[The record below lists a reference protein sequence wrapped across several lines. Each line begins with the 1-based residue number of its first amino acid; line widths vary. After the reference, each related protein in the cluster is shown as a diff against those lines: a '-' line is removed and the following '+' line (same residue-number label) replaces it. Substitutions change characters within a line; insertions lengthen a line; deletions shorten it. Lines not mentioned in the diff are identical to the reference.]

1 MTWAGSMSPP
11 VDVSFEPQIA
21 PPWVVHVRAG
31 GLYGQTVNREYPIRI
46 QDPGQAG
53 AIRSFAAAMSK
64 DTSIV
69 AWIEQEGEGN
79 RLMVKALLP
88 EGPSQTWT
96 HLASGVA
103 STNVRI
109 VTDPGGRIY
118 ILDASLGEKGDVH
131 ITAWDGPGKKVE
143 RVALDTSGMPSI
155 SAFTAVI
162 IKERLHLFM
171 VSTVDERVDVIDLVY
186 QLASFERESLARAA
200 EADRVVF
207 LKSIVI
213 GQEPALMYKDQRG
226 GVLGLSFAIKSI
238 SGWSSLPI
246 TDVRG
251 LDVAGTAEGAWADGA
266 LLVALSAEDKGS
278 YKQRIFTAKSRD
290 HGQTWD
296 FGRIDTPEGA
306 STRAWLPD
314 LTVDG
319 DLVGVVWEDYRNIRP
334 SVRMQLS
341 RDRGATWLA
350 RDIEVSDRRNLAIRP
365 RVMAH
370 AGNLY
375 VAWYQYRTD
384 ARKEADAMLIR
395 MDWDEA
401 LARAKGAEMPDNPE
415 EKDRLLKEAVADYWN
430 AMLKG
435 DLERAYQLHDPFYK
449 ARMPFDAFAAQRGKF
464 NYHSHQIQGLQIDG
478 NVARVQSTTSFEIP
492 KLIIMGREQAVPR
505 RDFAIDDTW
514 LYVDGGWYRQYV
526 DAVSGGSAIVY

>member
-1 MTWAGSMSPP
+1 MTWAGAMPPP
-11 VDVSFEPQIA
+11 VDVSFEPQLA

-31 GLYGQTVNREYPIRI
+31 GLYGQNVNSEYPIRI
-46 QDPGQAG
+46 QDTEKAG
-53 AIRSFAAAMSK
+53 AIRSFATAMSK
-64 DTSIV
+64 DASIV
-69 AWIEQEGEGN
+69 AWIEQEGEAN

-88 EGPSQTWT
+88 EGPSQAGTE
-96 HLASGVA
+96 LASGVA
-103 STNVRI
+103 STILRV
-109 VTDPGGRIY
+109 VTDSSGRTY
-118 ILDASLGEKGDVH
+118 ILDASLGDKGDIH
-131 ITAWDGPGKKVE
+131 ITAWDGPGSKVE
-143 RVALDTSGMPSI
+143 RIRLNINGIPSI

-162 IKERLHLFM
+162 IEERLHLFM
-171 VSTVDERVDVIDLVY
+171 VLTLEERVDVIDLVY
-186 QLASFERESLARAA
+186 QLASFERESLTRAA

-207 LKSIVI
+207 FKSIVI
-213 GQEPALMYKDQRG
+213 GQEPALVYKDQRG
-226 GVLGLSFAIKSI
+226 GVLGLSFAIKSV

-246 TDVRG
+246 TDVQG
-251 LDVAGTAEGAWADGA
+251 LDVARTAEGSWADGA
-266 LLVALSAEDKGS
+266 LLLALSAEDKGS
-278 YKQRIFTAKSRD
+278 FKQRIFTAKSRD
-290 HGQTWD
+290 KGQTWD
-296 FGRIDTPEGA
+296 FGRIDTPDGA

-350 RDIEVSDRRNLAIRP
+350 RDIEVSDRRNPAIRP

-370 AGNLY
+370 GGHLY

-384 ARKEADAMLIR
+384 ARKEAEVILIR

-401 LARAKGAEMPDNPE
+401 LARAMGAEMPDNPE
-415 EKDRLLKEAVADYWN
+415 EKERLLKEAVADYWN

-435 DLERAYQLHDPFYK
+435 DLERAYQLHDPFFK

-464 NYHSHQIQGLQIDG
+464 NYHSHRIQGLQING

-492 KLIIMGREQAVPR
+492 KLMIMGREQAVPR

-514 LYVDGGWYRQYV
+514 LYVDGGWYRQYI
-526 DAVSGGSAIVY
+526 DAVSGGSGIVY

>member
-1 MTWAGSMSPP
+1 MTWAGSMPPP

-21 PPWVVHVRAG
+21 PPWMVHVRAG
-31 GLYGQTVNREYPIRI
+31 GLYGQTVNSEYPIRI

-53 AIRSFAAAMSK
+53 AISSFAAAMSK

-88 EGPSQTWT
+88 EGPSQAWT
-96 HLASGVA
+96 QLASGVA

-109 VTDPGGRIY
+109 VTDPGGRTY

-131 ITAWDGPGKKVE
+131 ITAWDGPGNKVE

-162 IKERLHLFM
+162 IEERLHLFM
-171 VSTVDERVDVIDLVY
+171 VSNVDERVDVIDLVY
-186 QLASFERESLARAA
+186 QLASFERESVARAA

-246 TDVRG
+246 TDVQG
-251 LDVAGTAEGAWADGA
+251 LDVARTAEGSWADGA

-350 RDIEVSDRRNLAIRP
+350 RDIEVSDRRHLAIRP

-370 AGNLY
+370 ASNLY

-401 LARAKGAEMPDNPE
+401 LAKGTGAEMPDNPDE
-415 EKDRLLKEAVADYWN
+415 RERLLKEAVDDYWN

-435 DLERAYQLHDPFYK
+435 DLERAYQLHDPFFK

-492 KLIIMGREQAVPR
+492 KLMIMGREQAVPR

-526 DAVSGGSAIVY
+526 DAVSGGSAILY

>member
-1 MTWAGSMSPP
+1 MTWANSMPPP

-21 PPWVVHVRAG
+21 PPWLVHVRAG
-31 GLYGQTVNREYPIRI
+31 GLYGQTVNSEQPIRI

-53 AIRSFAAAMSK
+53 TIRSFAAAMGK
-64 DTSIV
+64 DNSIV

-79 RLMVKALLP
+79 RLMVRALLP
-88 EGPSQTWT
+88 EGPSQAWT
-96 HLASGVA
+96 QLASGIA

-109 VTDPGGRIY
+109 VTDPDGRIY
-118 ILDASLGEKGDVH
+118 ILDASLGEEGDVH
-131 ITAWDGPGKKVE
+131 ITAWDGPENKVE

-155 SAFTAVI
+155 SPFTAVI
-162 IKERLHLFM
+162 IKEGLHLFM

-186 QLASFERESLARAA
+186 QLDTFERESRTRAA
-200 EADRVVF
+200 EADRVIF

-226 GVLGLSFAIKSI
+226 GVLGLSFAIKGV

-246 TDVRG
+246 TGVQG
-251 LDVAGTAEGAWADGA
+251 LDVARTAEGAWVDGA

-278 YKQRIFTAKSRD
+278 YKQRIFAAKSRD
-290 HGQTWD
+290 KGQTWD
-296 FGRIDTPEGA
+296 FGRIDTPEGT

-319 DLVGVVWEDYRNIRP
+319 DLVGLVWEDYRDIRP

-350 RDIEVSDRRNLAIRP
+350 RDIEVSDRRHPALRP

-375 VAWYQYRTD
+375 IAWYQYRTD

-401 LARAKGAEMPDNPE
+401 FARAMGAEKPDNPE
-415 EKDRLLKEAVADYWN
+415 EKERLLKEAVADYWN

-435 DLERAYQLHDPFYK
+435 NLERAYQLHDPFFR
-449 ARMPFDAFAAQRGKF
+449 ARIPFDAFATQRGKF
-464 NYHSHQIQGLQIDG
+464 IYHSHQIQSLLIDG

-492 KLIIMGREQAVPR
+492 KLLVMGREQAVPR

-526 DAVSGGSAIVY
+526 DAVSGGSAIPY

>member
-109 VTDPGGRIY
+109 VTDPGGRTY

-131 ITAWDGPGKKVE
+131 ITAWDGPGNKVE

-401 LARAKGAEMPDNPE
+401 LARATGAEMPDNPE

>member
-1 MTWAGSMSPP
+1 
-11 VDVSFEPQIA
+11 
-21 PPWVVHVRAG
+21 
-31 GLYGQTVNREYPIRI
+31 
-46 QDPGQAG
+46 
-53 AIRSFAAAMSK
+53 MSK

>member
-1 MTWAGSMSPP
+1 MSPP